1 MGFFKKSE
9 AELIQIAADLDKR
22 KTALD
27 NRESDVNSKEA
38 NLAYER
44 NLLAADK
51 GKFDSERSTY
61 TSEVQRVADSLA
73 MSSADLEKLRTELT
87 LKEAEA
93 KVNFAGS
100 QRETF
105 RSVVEQRQ
113 AELDI
118 YQSNLDELA
127 ADIAKRMEVLHSR
140 DGNLAKRELAVI
152 EREMN
157 ADVGFADRTKAL
169 ADNAT
174 RQHHAN
180 LAESERLEKLAAQL
194 ETERQ
199 AIEEKNAGISSA

>member
-61 TSEVQRVADSLA
+61 TSEVQRVADRLA
-73 MSSADLEKLRTELT
+73 MSSADLEKLRSELT

-140 DGNLAKRELAVI
+140 DGNLAKREP
-152 EREMN
+152 
-157 ADVGFADRTKAL
+157 GFESFYG
-169 ADNAT
+169 
-174 RQHHAN
+174 
-180 LAESERLEKLAAQL
+180 AEWF
-194 ETERQ
+194 
-199 AIEEKNAGISSA
+199 